1 MAGLRRSRPFRNGC
15 SHVPS
20 SFPAL
25 PSALRCAGFVL
36 VALCA
41 VGMSA
46 AQAQQRNPLQKI
58 GETVLDQPAQSYRFE
73 RFVVDS
79 PDHSRRWRVN
89 VGVPVKAHPA
99 PLPVLYMLD
108 GNAAAMVL
116 DQAMLAE
123 LASKAAPVLVFVGYD
138 NDLRV
143 DSAARTQDYTA
154 WIDVA
159 DDENGKAVSSG
170 GGAFLFLDM
179 IERQIRPEVE
189 KRARIDPQQQ
199 SLWGHSLGGLFVLST
214 LYTRPAAFQHYIAAS
229 PSLWWSQGAPQ
240 GDLEKQFVAN
250 RRGQPAQLT
259 IMLGGDER
267 TGNRG
272 VRDMNNPRV
281 VAHLRRIGGA
291 TPDAAW
297 QLSQRLAGL
306 PGLQVGYRE
315 FSGLGHGPML
325 PASLKA
331 TLSTLYGITDRSAA
345 PAAAA
350 AAE

>member
-1 MAGLRRSRPFRNGC
+1 MLCMLAM
-15 SHVPS
+15 S
-20 SFPAL
+20 S
-25 PSALRCAGFVL
+25 VH
-36 VALCA
+36 
-41 VGMSA
+41 
-46 AQAQQRNPLQKI
+46 AQQRNPLQKI
-58 GETVLDQPAQSYRFE
+58 GHTVLDEPAQSYRFE
-73 RFVVDS
+73 RFVIDS
-79 PDHSRRWRVN
+79 ADHSRRWRVT
-89 VGVPVKAHPA
+89 VGVPAATPKAPA
-99 PLPVLYMLD
+99 PVLYMLD

-116 DQAMLAE
+116 DQAMLGE
-123 LASKAAPVLVFVGYD
+123 LAARAAPVLVFIGYD

-159 DDENGKAVSSG
+159 DDESGKTVSSG
-170 GGAFLFLDM
+170 GGAFQFMDM
-179 IERQIRPEVE
+179 IERQIKPEVE
-189 KRARIDPQQQ
+189 KRARIDPRQQ

-240 GDLEKQFVAN
+240 RDLEKQFIDN

-259 IMLGGDER
+259 VMLGGDER
-267 TGNRG
+267 SGNRG

-297 QLSQRLAGL
+297 KLSQRLGEL

-315 FSGLGHGPML
+315 FPGLGHGPML

-331 TLSTLYGITDRSAA
+331 TLSQLYGIADRSAT
-345 PAAAA
+345 PTAADGTAD
-350 AAE
+350 